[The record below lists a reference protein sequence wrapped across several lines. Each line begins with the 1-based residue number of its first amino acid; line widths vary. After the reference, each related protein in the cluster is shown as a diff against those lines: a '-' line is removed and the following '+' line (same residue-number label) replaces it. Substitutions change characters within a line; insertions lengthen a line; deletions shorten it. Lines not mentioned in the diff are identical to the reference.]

1 MVHLYDR
8 TFQYGNTTANIA
20 TKILYTIISLDLH
33 VVFLIVYIGEKVAS
47 PILIQLLALSNH
59 SLIQLMDNIIQEAQ
73 KAKKTI
79 FDPKLFFFVSMK

>member
-8 TFQYGNTTANIA
+8 TFQCGNTTANIA

-33 VVFLIVYIGEKVAS
+33 VVFLIVYIGEKVAP
-47 PILIQLLALSNH
+47 PILIQLLAQSNH

-73 KAKKTI
+73 KAKKNNI
-79 FDPKLFFFVSMK
+79 